1 MPWLIRVLPLL
12 ALFPA
17 FALAA
22 AEPAAE
28 SVPTEAHPGARAF
41 AREVAQRRGLD
52 EASIL
57 ATLDA
62 ARYQQ
67 GIVDAISRP
76 AEAKPWK
83 DYRPIFLTDRRIADG
98 VAFYRAHRELL
109 ERAAQDFGVAPEYVV
124 AILGVETG
132 YGRIT
137 GRYRVID
144 ALATLA
150 FHYPPRAAFFRGEL
164 EQLFA
169 LPPHR
174 LPQPLDR
181 LTGSYAGA
189 MGWGQ
194 FMPSSIAAYARDY
207 DGDGTIDLWNSLPD
221 IVASVANY
229 FAAHGWE
236 RGAPVAERVQRAAD
250 AQAVAADGV
259 EPSFTMGRLESWG
272 YAPFVHVDPARAAT
286 LLTLDGANGPEY
298 WAIYRNFQVIT
309 RYNRSPLYAMAVYQ
323 LAQAIAAGAAQADL
337 GR

>member
-1 MPWLIRVLPLL
+1 MPWLIRALPLL
-12 ALFPA
+12 ALLPA
-17 FALAA
+17 FAPTA
-22 AEPAAE
+22 AEPTVASTAA
-28 SVPTEAHPGARAF
+28 EAHPGERAF
-41 AREVAQRRGLD
+41 AREVAARHRLD
-52 EASIL
+52 EAKIL
-57 ATLDA
+57 AALEA
-62 ARYQQ
+62 AQYQQ
-67 GIVDAISRP
+67 SIIDAISRP

-83 DYRPIFLTDRRIADG
+83 DYRPIFVTDRRIADG
-98 VAFYRAHRELL
+98 VAFYQAHRALL
-109 ERAAQDFGVAPEYVV
+109 ERAAREFGVAPEYVV

-144 ALATLA
+144 APTLA

-169 LPPHR
+169 LPPHT
-174 LPQPLDR
+174 LPKPLDQ

-221 IVASVANY
+221 VVASVANY

-236 RGAPVAERVQRAAD
+236 GGAPVAARLQRAAD
-250 AQAVAADGV
+250 ARDVASDGV
-259 EPSFTMGRLESWG
+259 APNATMGQLEAWG
-272 YAPFVHVDPARAAT
+272 YAPFVHVDPARPAA
-286 LLTLDGANGPEY
+286 LLTLDGADGPEY
-298 WAIYRNFQVIT
+298 WAVYRNFQVIT
-309 RYNRSPLYAMAVYQ
+309 RYNRSPLYAMAVHQ
-323 LAQAIAAGAAQADL
+323 LAQAIAADVAQADL

>member
-1 MPWLIRVLPLL
+1 MPWLIRALPLL

-17 FALAA
+17 FALIA
-22 AEPAAE
+22 AEPTAESTAAE
-28 SVPTEAHPGARAF
+28 IHPGERAF
-41 AREVAQRRGLD
+41 AREVAARHHLD
-52 EASIL
+52 EAKIL

-62 ARYQQ
+62 AQYQQ
-67 GIVDAISRP
+67 SIIDAISRP

-83 DYRPIFLTDRRIADG
+83 DYRPIFVTDRRIADG
-98 VAFYRAHRELL
+98 VAFYQAHRELL
-109 ERAAQDFGVAPEYVV
+109 ERAAREFGVAPEYVV
-124 AILGVETG
+124 AILGVETS

-150 FHYPPRAAFFRGEL
+150 FHYPPRAEFFRGQL

-169 LPPHR
+169 LPPR
-174 LPQPLDR
+174 TLPRPLDQ

-194 FMPSSIAAYARDY
+194 FMPSSLAAYARDY

-221 IVASVANY
+221 VVASVANY

-236 RGAPVAERVQRAAD
+236 GGAPVAARVQRAPN
-250 AQAVAADGV
+250 AQDVATDGV
-259 EPSFTMGRLESWG
+259 APNATMGQLEAWG
-272 YAPFVHVDPARAAT
+272 YAPFVHVDPARPAA
-286 LLTLDGANGPEY
+286 LLKLDGANGPEY
-298 WAIYRNFQVIT
+298 WAVYRNFQVIT
-309 RYNRSPLYAMAVYQ
+309 RYNRSPLYAMAVHQ
-323 LAQAIAAGAAQADL
+323 LAQAIAADVAQADL